1 MIHHSRPASAKRTAA
16 LCLLLTCLLALGGC
30 DSILLEDDAGLT
42 ATAPPAVL
50 EASSADPE
58 AVLRQFIDGWN
69 VEDYESMYRLI
80 AGRSRE
86 LYARQVFINRYTEA
100 HSVLSFAG
108 VTLARSEVAYQGS
121 TAVIDYDIV
130 IESPSFGRIRD
141 QDRTLRMVDE
151 GGWKLAWSQ
160 MDIFDGMS
168 ARARLREETSYA
180 ERENIIDRQGLL
192 LAEQG
197 GLVDSLYVTQQ
208 NMRNIDD
215 CLETLAVVTRQQV
228 NTLRN
233 IFTGYLPET
242 LFHIAE
248 LDPERLDAYRA
259 ALETD
264 CGEIT
269 VSRYRTRRYYG
280 HGIATHVVGYIGRI
294 PAELLDF
301 WQARG
306 REQSA
311 LVGREGIELSYES
324 VLGGQPQRTL
334 QIVEQGV
341 SVLRELGGSAGVAP
355 QPVTLTLDRAL
366 QETTAQALSD
376 AVNYALL
383 NWGGIT
389 LGGAIVALDV
399 HTGEVLAMASYP
411 SFDPHIF
418 NPDTQ
423 YDVPDRTARL
433 NRDLRSPFT
442 NKAIAEQYTPG
453 SVYKIVT
460 LLAAASEG
468 ILPNPY
474 PYFCDIQWQGQERFG
489 DARPVRYDW
498 RLLENLPATGEVD
511 MSKALATSC
520 NPFFWEVGALMFQQ
534 DPDLQAGYAEGLGFG
549 GATGIRGLGTEAA
562 GDVAYP
568 NPQEPTEAINNAIG
582 QGNVTVTAL
591 QMAVATAMIANGGKH
606 YQPYVVSHIGSPG
619 TDSYRQENQ
628 PTLLPSQPLDAHA
641 LEVIREGM
649 CQVTTIPDVGTA
661 WWVFE
666 GAPYTLCGKTGT
678 AETAGQPNAWFVA
691 YYPAE
696 DPRIA
701 FAGVMAN
708 SREGSEVVAPMIRRM
723 LDLREGAEVEPFPE
737 FWLGPYV
744 SLPSQA
750 EALADYDPET

>member
-1 MIHHSRPASAKRTAA
+1 MTTRPL
-16 LCLLLTCLLALGGC
+16 LCLLLICLCTLGAC
-30 DSILLEDDAGLT
+30 DSILLERNSILT

-50 EASSADPE
+50 ETSSADPE
-58 AVLRQFIDGWN
+58 DALREFIDAWN
-69 VEDYESMYRLI
+69 DEDYESMYRLI

-86 LYARQVFINRYTEA
+86 LYPRQVFINRYTEA
-100 HSVLSFAG
+100 HSIISFAG

-121 TAVIDYDIV
+121 TAVVDYDIV
-130 IESPSFGRIRD
+130 IESPTFGRIRD
-141 QDRTLRMVDE
+141 QERTMRMVDE
-151 GGWKLAWSQ
+151 GGWKIAWSQ

-168 ARARLREETSYA
+168 ARARLKEETSYA
-180 ERENIIDRQGLL
+180 QRENIYDREGRL

-197 GLVDSLYVTQQ
+197 GLVDSLYVVQQ
-208 NMRNIDD
+208 DMNNIDD
-215 CLETLAVVTRQQV
+215 CLNTLAIVTRQQI
-228 NTLRN
+228 NTMRN

-248 LDPERLDAYRA
+248 IDPERYDAYRDD
-259 ALETD
+259 LEFD
-264 CGEIT
+264 CGVTT

-280 HGIATHVVGYIGRI
+280 HGIATHVLGYIGRI

-301 WQARG
+301 WKARG
-306 REQSA
+306 RDESA
-311 LVGREGIELSYES
+311 LVGRAGIEFSYES
-324 VLGGQPQRTL
+324 VLGGEPKRTL

-341 SVLRELGGSAGVAP
+341 TVVRALGGSAGLAP
-355 QPVTLTLDRAL
+355 QPVTLTIDRDL
-366 QETTAQALSD
+366 QESAAQALSD

-399 HTGEVLAMASYP
+399 NTGEILAMASYP

-433 NRDLRSPFT
+433 NRDTRSPFT
-442 NKAIAEQYTPG
+442 NKAIAEQHTPG

-468 ILPNPY
+468 VLPDPY
-474 PYFCDIQWQGQERFG
+474 PYYCDITWHGQERFG
-489 DARPVRYDW
+489 DARQVRYDW
-498 RLLENLPATGEVD
+498 RLLENKPATGEVD
-511 MSKALATSC
+511 MSRALATSC

-534 DPDLQAGYAEGLGFG
+534 DPDLQASYAEGLGFG
-549 GATGIRGLGTEAA
+549 SATGVNGLGKEAA

-591 QMAVATAMIANGGKH
+591 QMAGATAMIANGGKR
-606 YQPYVVSHIGSPG
+606 YQPYIVSHIGTPG
-619 TDSYRQENQ
+619 TENYHQENQ
-628 PTLLPSQPLDAHA
+628 PTLLPSQGFDANA
-641 LEVIREGM
+641 LEIVREGM

-666 GAPYTLCGKTGT
+666 GIPYTVCGKTGT

-691 YYPAE
+691 YYPADE
-696 DPRIA
+696 PQIA

-708 SREGSEVVAPMIRRM
+708 SREGSEVVAPMIRRI
-723 LDLREGAEVEPFPE
+723 LDIREGAAIEPFPE
-737 FWLGPYV
+737 FWLGSFNP
-744 SLPSQA
+744 LPSQE
-750 EALADYDPET
+750 EALAVYDPET